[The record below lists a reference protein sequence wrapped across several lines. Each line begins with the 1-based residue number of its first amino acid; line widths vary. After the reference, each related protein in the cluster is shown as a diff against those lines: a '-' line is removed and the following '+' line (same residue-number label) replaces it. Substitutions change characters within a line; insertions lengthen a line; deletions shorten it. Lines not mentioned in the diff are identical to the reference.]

1 MIMKKFN
8 SGKNGFVALTAM
20 ILCFLISLSLSSCH
34 KESPQSEPQ
43 EVTDNGKE
51 SEPSS
56 GVKRIDF
63 EAAKSSSSQ
72 GVQIEI
78 DKDSTKFWYLGDFD
92 TSGIGK
98 GFFGDPDLI
107 SDDNIGEIIIPD
119 PEVTPSTENEA
130 GIYGGYFFIPIDGVV
145 YRYSFERGLFDNS
158 VYTTE
163 YLKDAL
169 IYEGTEDTLFEDTKE
184 WQFFTVCDDPEHRYL
199 IGTTI
204 NGDSLLKYAPP
215 LGVSEDEIEAVKRN
229 GFVVSRGM
237 EPPYARELM
246 DEFLKKS
253 EAGEPASVRIA
264 KAYDLSGNLSSEL
277 KKATK
282 QDYPGLFL
290 TELSFDGNTYTVSP
304 INRIDDDYILAERKG
319 IDSSKKTWKYL
330 KRLTDVPRGESALY
344 KSAERYVLVNDDS
357 ITWDDLINGMIS
369 SRMEDYIPFEEVI
382 TIYDE
387 E

>member
-1 MIMKKFN
+1 MKKFN

-20 ILCFLISLSLSSCH
+20 ILCFLISLSLSSCY

-63 EAAKSSSSQ
+63 EAAKSSDSH
-72 GVQIEI
+72 VQIEI
-78 DKDSTKFWYLGDFD
+78 DKDSFKFWYWGVPD

-98 GFFGDPDLI
+98 DFFGDPRLI
-107 SDDNIGEIIIPD
+107 SDDFIGEIIILE

-130 GIYGGYFFIPIDGVV
+130 GIYGGYFFIPIDGEV
-145 YRYSFERGLFDNS
+145 YRYNS
-158 VYTTE
+158 DTRLRADANYVSKYS
-163 YLKDAL
+163 KDTL
-169 IYEGTEDTLFEDTKE
+169 IYEGTVSQLLDGVEE
-184 WQFFTVCDDPEHRYL
+184 WKFYTVREDPEHRYL
-199 IGTTI
+199 IGSSAA
-204 NGDSLLKYAPP
+204 GDMLLKYAPA
-215 LGVSEDEIEAVKRN
+215 LGISEEEIEDVKKN
-229 GFVVSRGM
+229 GFVVTRGM

-264 KAYDLSGNLSSEL
+264 KVYDLSGNISSEL
-277 KKATK
+277 EKATR
-282 QDYPGLFL
+282 QDYPSLFL
-290 TELSFDGNTYTVSP
+290 TELSFDGSTYTTCP
-304 INRIDDDYILAERKG
+304 LNRIDDDYILAERKG

-330 KRLTDVPRGESALY
+330 KRLTDVPRVKSALY
-344 KSAERYVLVNDDS
+344 KSAERYVLVNDDN

-369 SRMEDYIPFEEVI
+369 SQMGDYIPFEEVI
-382 TIYDE
+382 TLYDE

>member
-1 MIMKKFN
+1 MKKFN

-34 KESPQSEPQ
+34 KESPQNEPQ

-78 DKDSTKFWYLGDFD
+78 DKDSTKFWYWGDPD

-98 GFFGDPDLI
+98 GFF
-107 SDDNIGEIIIPD
+107 
-119 PEVTPSTENEA
+119 EVTPSTENEA

-169 IYEGTEDTLFEDTKE
+169 IYEGTEDMLFEGTKE

-264 KAYDLSGNLSSEL
+264 KVYDLSGNMSSEL

-282 QDYPGLFL
+282 QDHPSLFL
-290 TELSFDGNTYTVSP
+290 MELSFDGNTYTVSP
-304 INRIDDDYILAERKG
+304 INRIEDAYELAERKG
-319 IDSSKKTWKYL
+319 IDSSKKSWKYL
-330 KRLTDVPRGESALY
+330 KRLTDVPRVESALY

-357 ITWDDLINGMIS
+357 ITWDDLINGTLS
-369 SRMEDYIPFEEVI
+369 SRMGDYIPFEEVF